1 MFPVQR
7 YVSPEL
13 THFVGRGLP
22 EDEQYSRVVKILKT
36 GWLTHRPHNPDV
48 SGNLEIIVGA
58 RISNNEMYNAQ
69 VVCFCDIPVH
79 DLDIHVR
86 KYSRFGLA
94 FLKTFLAPKGANPVF
109 YIAKN
114 SAVGVLPGRD
124 DAQRLLA
131 AINRRLAG
139 GPESLVDMI
148 PRSDFFDMMIG
159 EYHDLFG
166 RLDRLIVQHHGDPGV
181 PEDSL
186 RLMDLQ
192 RFFGFQVFSFVK
204 FFDDAKSDEDPENFY
219 MEREWRI
226 IGNLKFNLGDVRRVL
241 LPETYAR
248 RLRDDVPSYV
258 GQITFVD

>member
-1 MFPVQR
+1 MTRIQR

-13 THFVGRGLP
+13 THFVGKDKSE
-22 EDEQYSRVVKILKT
+22 EDQYSLLIRILT
-36 GWLTHRPHNPDV
+36 SGWLTHKPHNPDI
-48 SGNLEIIVGA
+48 SGNLSVDVAA
-58 RISNNEMYNAQ
+58 RISNNEMYVPE
-69 VVCFCDIPVH
+69 VVCFCDIPVQE
-79 DLDIHVR
+79 LDIHVR

-94 FLKTFLAPKGANPVF
+94 FHKTFLAPKGANPVF

-131 AINRRLAG
+131 AIKRRQAG

-226 IGNLKFNLGDVRRVL
+226 IGNLKFSLDDARRVV
-241 LPETYAR
+241 LPESYAR